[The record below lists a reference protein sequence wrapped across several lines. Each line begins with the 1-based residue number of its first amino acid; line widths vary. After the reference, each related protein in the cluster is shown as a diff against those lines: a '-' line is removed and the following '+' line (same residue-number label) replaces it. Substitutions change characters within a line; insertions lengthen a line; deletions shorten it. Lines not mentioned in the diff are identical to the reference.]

1 MLAVVAAVVLGVMVG
16 HVGAQS
22 GALVV
27 GGTDAIGPAAISDW
41 HTVLDMAGGTLTVY
55 GTVQNRSNVTL
66 SDVRVGLVGATVV
79 DVATT
84 PSILCPGE
92 FGVFGATVRYGDT
105 ATVRATVTA
114 TVVSPPRF
122 VPFATVGR

>member
-1 MLAVVAAVVLGVMVG
+1 MHKTIVAVVVAMALGLVSA
-16 HVGAQS
+16 HAQS

-27 GGTDAIGPAAISDW
+27 GGTDVIGPAAVSDW
-41 HTVLDMAGGTLTVY
+41 HTVLDVASGTLTVY

-66 SDVRVGLVGATVV
+66 TDVRVGLTGAA
-79 DVATT
+79 DVAVA

-92 FGVFGATVRYGDT
+92 FGVFGATVRYGET

-114 TVVSPPRF
+114 GVVTVPRF
-122 VPFATVGR
+122 VPWAEQ